1 MNPGRRRFMREL
13 AEAQAEDMAA
23 VGRPGGGG
31 GGHAA
36 APPPSLAGGI
46 GGASR
51 RVVAVAQ
58 AAAKQA
64 PGDPAVPALGVGAVT
79 WLLLTGRWTS
89 RRVRAASCSRARC

>member
-1 MNPGRRRFMREL
+1 MCSWYER
-13 AEAQAEDMAA
+13 
-23 VGRPGGGG
+23 V
-31 GGHAA
+31 
-36 APPPSLAGGI
+36 SSGI

-79 WLLLTGRWTS
+79 WLLLTGRLDLAPCA
-89 RRVRAASCSRARC
+89 RR

>member
-1 MNPGRRRFMREL
+1 MNPGRRRFMREREL

-23 VGRPGGGG
+23 VGRSWRR
-31 GGHAA
+31 HAA

-79 WLLLTGRWTS
+79 WLLLTGRLDLAPCA
-89 RRVRAASCSRARC
+89 RR

>member
-1 MNPGRRRFMREL
+1 MNPGRRRFMREREL

-23 VGRPGGGG
+23 VGRSGRRRVGARCTP
-31 GGHAA
+31 
-36 APPPSLAGGI
+36 PPPSLAGGI

-79 WLLLTGRWTS
+79 WLLLTGRLDLPPCA
-89 RRVRAASCSRARC
+89 RR